1 MAGKGKLDA
10 TLPLVDKAP
19 SLWGDLLPKS
29 NGIQLA
35 FWFSVMQIG
44 IKMFHGVF
52 ASYHMNMYLT
62 VYGVSAAAMAS
73 VHSVFAIWNPVNDL
87 IGAWISDKWA
97 ASHNGARVNLMIP
110 QVILWPIVCV
120 LPFYPIMAQWL
131 GVFWLALLAL
141 CVEDTFFSW
150 VMILMGG
157 VWTDITSSE
166 VERVKIS
173 RLEQIFQQI
182 GLPLVYMNFMMWTR
196 AQQSQHIGGFAH
208 YFSFIAVAGGCV
220 CLLALW
226 KLRQVELDGLCAR
239 GVLDETPRQLNI
251 VDFIKKLPS
260 QKNLWCFICM
270 SVLNEMQ
277 SQFNAEFAAIFT
289 DINLRNKFGV
299 EARSS
304 YLVFDHLCTF
314 GATIALNFY
323 AQTHGVYSVWLYTV
337 LLKVLA
343 GLALLQMPLDASTAA
358 AYFLF
363 SCVCTSA
370 AQSFF
375 IVTVSNIVDEYR
387 HNEGRHAPSVVGL
400 CFGLHALIAKPLNSL
415 GPVIG
420 TYVFERAG
428 WTGEAM
434 RGPVTES
441 SQLAAFRLMI
451 GFPVLCGFLQILA
464 WSFYDLRG
472 EKLKQIQES
481 LTRRHDDI
489 G

>member
-1 MAGKGKLDA
+1 MKRKLDV
-10 TLPLVDKAP
+10 TMPLVEKAP
-19 SLWGDLLPKS
+19 SLWSTLLPNS
-29 NGIQLA
+29 RGIQLA
-35 FWFSVMQIG
+35 LWFSVLQIG

-52 ASYHMNMYLT
+52 ANYHMNMYLT

-73 VHSVFAIWNPVNDL
+73 VHSVFAIWNPINDL
-87 IGAWISDKWA
+87 LGAWISDKWA

-110 QVILWPIVCV
+110 QVILWPVVCV
-120 LPFYPIMAQWL
+120 LPFYPIMGQWL
-131 GVFWLALLAL
+131 GAFWLSLLAL
-141 CVEDTFFSW
+141 CTEDTFFSF

-182 GLPLVYMNFMMWTR
+182 GLPLVYMNFMVWTR
-196 AQQSQHIGGFAH
+196 AQLSHHTVVFAH
-208 YFSFIAVAGGCV
+208 YFSVIAVVGGCV

-226 KLRQVELDGLCAR
+226 KLRQVESEGLSAR
-239 GVLDETPRQLNI
+239 GVLDRTPQQLNI
-251 VDFIKKLPS
+251 ADFIKKLPS

-289 DINLRNKFGV
+289 DINLRNFFHA
-299 EARSS
+299 EMRSA

-314 GATIALNFY
+314 GVSIALNFY
-323 AQTHGVYSVWLYTV
+323 AQQHGVYAVWLSTV
-337 LLKVLA
+337 LLKVIA
-343 GLALLQMPLDASTAA
+343 GLALLQIPLSAPTAA

-370 AQSFF
+370 AGSFF
-375 IVTVSNIVDEYR
+375 MITVSNIVDEYR
-387 HNEGRHAPSVVGL
+387 YNEGHNTPSVVGL

-420 TYVFERAG
+420 TYVLERAG

-434 RGPVTES
+434 RKPVTES
-441 SQLAAFRLMI
+441 AQLAACQLMI
-451 GFPVLCGFLQILA
+451 GFPVFCGALQCLA
-464 WSFYDLRG
+464 WYFYDLRG
-472 EKLKQIQES
+472 EKLRHIQKS
-481 LTRRHDDI
+481 LACRHDGID
-489 G
+489 